1 MASHLERI
9 VYLNGEFIPG
19 SEASVS
25 IFDRGLLFAD
35 AVYEGLGVRNGRIID
50 FETHMARLRRSLSEL
65 DIPEPHSEGEFRAI
79 LEELIEANH
88 MPNGFLYLHITR
100 GEADRDY
107 LYHDGL
113 TPNVFAFVQPG
124 EENAEKVARDGIAI
138 RSHPD
143 LRWKRRDIKTSNLL
157 GQVMAKN
164 KAYGAEAYEAL
175 MVDEEG
181 FVTEGGATSFFMI
194 KDEVIFVRPVTNE
207 ILNGVTRR
215 AMLKVAG
222 QENMSLSETRY
233 TLQQVFDA
241 DEAFITGAS
250 TYIQPVVEVDGR
262 KIGNGKPGPVTLKLQ
277 KLYFELC
284 DAGAI

>member
-19 SEASVS
+19 GEASVS

-35 AVYEGLGVRNGRIID
+35 AVYEGLGVRNGRIVD
-50 FETHMARLRRSLSEL
+50 FGMHMARLRRSMGEL
-65 DIPEPHSEGEFRAI
+65 DIPEPHSEAEFRTI

-88 MPNGFLYLHITR
+88 MRNGFLYLHVTR

-107 LYHDGL
+107 LYHDDL
-113 TPNVFAFVQPG
+113 IPNVFAFVQPG
-124 EENAEKVARDGIAI
+124 EDKAEKAARNGVAM

-164 KAYGAEAYEAL
+164 KAHGAGAYEAL

-215 AMLKVAG
+215 AMLKIAD
-222 QENMSLSETRY
+222 QENLRLSETRY
-233 TLQQVFDA
+233 TLPQVFEA

-262 KIGNGKPGPVTLKLQ
+262 KIGNGKPGQVTLKLQ
-277 KLYFELC
+277 KLYLELC

>member
-1 MASHLERI
+1 MASHLKRI

-19 SEASVS
+19 GEATVS

-50 FETHMARLRRSLSEL
+50 FEMHMARLRRSLGEL
-65 DIPEPHSEGEFRAI
+65 DIPEPNSEEGFRTI
-79 LEELIEANH
+79 LETLIEANR
-88 MPNGFLYLHITR
+88 MRVGFLYLHVTR
-100 GEADRDY
+100 GEADRNY
-107 LYHDGL
+107 LYDGRL
-113 TPNVFAFVQPG
+113 KPNVFAFVQPG
-124 EENAEKVARDGIAI
+124 EEKAEKLSREGVAM

-164 KAYGAEAYEAL
+164 SADRADAYEAL
-175 MVDEEG
+175 MVDDEG
-181 FVTEGGATSFFMI
+181 QVTEGGATSFFMI
-194 KDEVIFVRPVTNE
+194 KDDVVYVRPATNE

-215 AMLKVAG
+215 AMLKIAE
-222 QENMSLSETRY
+222 QEKLRLIGDRY

-250 TYIQPVVEVDGR
+250 NHIQPVVEVDGR
-262 KIGNGKPGPVTLKLQ
+262 KIGNGKPGPVTLRLQ
-277 KLYFELC
+277 KLYLKLC
-284 DAGAI
+284 DAGVI